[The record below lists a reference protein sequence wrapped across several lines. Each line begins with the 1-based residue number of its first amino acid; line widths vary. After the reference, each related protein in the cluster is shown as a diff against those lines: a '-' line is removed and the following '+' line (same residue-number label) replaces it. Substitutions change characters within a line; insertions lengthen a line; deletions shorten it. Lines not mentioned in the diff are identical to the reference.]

1 MRPKLGHITTT
12 DILEKRAQLRPL
24 SRHCL
29 VYHDS
34 DGQSRSRPDQ
44 CAHWSARGDCVSNRP
59 ALTGAVRQNTI
70 PVGNDDY
77 KLLSI
82 KSYACCT
89 SAMARLTSAS
99 VIPFWALAR

>member
-1 MRPKLGHITTT
+1 MCPKLGHITTT
-12 DILEKRAQLRPL
+12 GIYEKRAQVRPL
-24 SRHCL
+24 SRHSL
-29 VYHDS
+29 VYYDS

-77 KLLSI
+77 NLLSI
-82 KSYACCT
+82 KLYACCT
-89 SAMARLTSAS
+89 SAAALLASTS
-99 VIPFWALAR
+99 VIPF